1 MLQKINKEDTS
12 QHFAKLQKFGK
23 MICTNY
29 KTRHGVLCWCT
40 YVIHQYGGQNNIIWK
55 LLWLYSLLI
64 I

>member
-40 YVIHQYGGQNNIIWK
+40 YVIHQYGGQNNIIWN
-55 LLWLYSLLI
+55 LL
-64 I
+64 